1 LRFVGEARIQ
11 TIAEGFSMNH
21 DSDDVFVEMRIK
33 FDSEDGARL
42 EIVARGVPDDIGSL
56 KADVNV
62 ATGGLFFSTRA
73 FFYLSELQEIE
84 KRHDWREFTL
94 ESVETEVSLVF
105 EGTVGSVKAN
115 YQDFGMQACLQLCDL
130 QRQRGWSSVRS
141 VPSQGFT
148 RL

>member
-1 LRFVGEARIQ
+1 
-11 TIAEGFSMNH
+11 MNH

-33 FDSEDGARL
+33 FDSEAGTRL
-42 EIVARGVPDDIGSL
+42 AIIAAGVPDDIGSL

-62 ATGGLFFSTRA
+62 ATGELFFSTRA

-105 EGTVGSVKAN
+105 EGPVGSVKVN
-115 YQDFGMQACLQLCDL
+115 YQDFGMEACLQLRDL
-130 QRQRGWSSVRS
+130 QRQRGWYSVRS
-141 VPSQGFT
+141 AQARVSRASNET
-148 RL
+148 